1 MKHTT
6 TYKERQIKRLISWRV
21 EHQMK
26 PQLKRAIMHERKMK
40 RSPEYRKAYEEH
52 LKKQAEQAKTIEV

>member
-6 TYKERQIKRLISWRV
+6 TYKERQMKRLISLQV

-26 PQLKRAIMHERKMK
+26 PQLKRAIIHERKLK

-52 LKKQAEQAKTIEV
+52 LAKKAEEAKTIEV